1 MKQNH
6 PLSAIFPTHILCE
19 KLEIDSKQ
27 IFTFAHFYFDCGYSE
42 LKSKLRT
49 APVVIPAFL
58 PSVKK
63 AFSHQSLIG
72 KSIKQILK
80 PKN

>member
-63 AFSHQSLIG
+63 
-72 KSIKQILK
+72 SIHTSK
-80 PKN
+80 PYWKIYQTNTKT